1 MKRIVAFL
9 LAVVMLCTLCAC
21 GKETP
26 KDDAGK
32 GGDTTV
38 TTVATT
44 TTTEA
49 EGTTTTTTE
58 AEGTTTE
65 TEAPATT
72 TGTETEAPT
81 TEGTKAPTTTADK
94 KPTKTEAPATTT
106 GTKKPATA
114 YIPGVPTTTTTQKP
128 TTTTT
133 QKPTTTTTTEPI
145 DTRPQLKILSIG
157 HSFSVDAMKTYMYE
171 LFEAAGYNVTIGY
184 LYYPGCALERH
195 YHYIKDNAK
204 KYEQYSKNANG
215 TWKTVYNTNVTKALW
230 DEDWDIVTFQ
240 PSPDYGQGKSYK
252 CSWGCNKTITNDYVH
267 FNETVQ
273 LVKDY
278 LASSDNPNGPN
289 TDVKFYY
296 HLTWAF
302 SEDCELWSYMYSNF
316 DQMTMYNDF
325 LKATKDYVLPNKQIR
340 GYIPCITSVQNARTS
355 WMGDTFNEPVKPGT
369 QADGYHL
376 NDKGDLVAAMTWVAY
391 FTGKDA
397 NSFKIATKYSD
408 EEYAAIAEAVNNAI
422 KNPDKVTES
431 SYKTEP

>member
-1 MKRIVAFL
+1 MKRTVAFL
-9 LAVVMLCTLCAC
+9 LAVTMMFGLCAC
-21 GKETP
+21 GAQKP
-26 KDDAGK
+26 ADDNADK
-32 GGDTTV
+32 GENTT
-38 TTVATT
+38 TTITT
-44 TTTEA
+44 TTTET
-49 EGTTTTTTE
+49 EGTTTTTE

-106 GTKKPATA
+106 GTKKPATG
-114 YIPGVPTTTTTQKP
+114 YIPPVPTSTEKP
-128 TTTTT
+128 TTSTTK
-133 QKPTTTTTTEPI
+133 KPTTTTTTTTEPI
-145 DTRPQLKILSIG
+145 DTRPTIKILSIG
-157 HSFSVDAMKTYMYE
+157 HSFSVDAMKTYMPE
-171 LFEAAGYNVTIGY
+171 LFQAAGYNATIAY

-195 YHYIKDNAK
+195 YHYIKEDKRA
-204 KYEQYSKNANG
+204 YQQYNKCVDG
-215 TWKTVYNTNVTKALW
+215 TWKNKGTSRVTDALW

-252 CSWGCNKTITNDYVH
+252 CDWGCNKTITNDYVH
-267 FNETVQ
+267 FNETVN
-273 LVKDY
+273 LVKGY
-278 LASSDNPNGPN
+278 LASDDNKSGPN

-325 LKATKDYVLPNKQIR
+325 LKATKDYVLPNKQIL

-355 WMGDTFNEPVKPGT
+355 WMGDTFNEPVVPGT
-369 QADGYHL
+369 QGDGYHL

-397 NSFKIATKYSD
+397 NSFKISTKYSD
-408 EEYAAIAEAVNNAI
+408 DEYAAIAEAVNNAI
-422 KNPDKVTES
+422 KTPDKVTES